1 MELKKEEERKE
12 ENIPKRDAQVF
23 DGLIIG
29 NCSDD
34 FFVVAV
40 EREGVECGRVC
51 YPSNISSKKKEKEK
65 DKKKKKKTK
74 GEILSKACDCNIW
87 LHILVPQ
94 RLLLRRGDV
103 VKLMLL
109 AFEKPQHIS
118 GCMYNN

>member
-23 DGLIIG
+23 DGLVIG

-51 YPSNISSKKKEKEK
+51 YPSNISSKKKKKRRIRKRKE
-65 DKKKKKKTK
+65 DKRRDTQQ
-74 GEILSKACDCNIW
+74 S
-87 LHILVPQ
+87 V
-94 RLLLRRGDV
+94 RLQH
-103 VKLMLL
+103 L
-109 AFEKPQHIS
+109 APRTGPPTTS
-118 GCMYNN
+118 SPTW